1 MTRGGAGAASSRCTD
16 GCDQERDAA
25 EEQVGKHRV
34 CVTWSKV
41 MQGAG
46 IRALGAAVEILDLP
60 EPREPEATE
69 VLIEVRAA
77 GVGNWDEIARNGG
90 WDLGI
95 VPPMALG
102 VEASGVVI
110 AVGSAVHRFAE
121 SDEVLTH
128 PVPLRHQ
135 GAWAERL
142 VAVEATVAR
151 KPPDMS
157 WPTAALFPVPALT
170 AGQVIHDWVQ
180 VQSGEP
186 LLIHG
191 AGGVTGGLLV
201 AVAASA
207 GARVVAVAS
216 SQDRQRLAAYGAQVV
231 LDYHD
236 PSWPAQA
243 NAIFGPSGAPA
254 AVNTVRGGA
263 ERLMDMVA
271 DSGRL
276 VTTTSDGPPSERGV
290 TVTNFYVSSDG
301 ELLEKLAFDFVA
313 RHLTIPLARSDPLGD
328 AAAALAAVVG
338 GHAGGGVVL
347 VPES

>member
-1 MTRGGAGAASSRCTD
+1 
-16 GCDQERDAA
+16 
-25 EEQVGKHRV
+25 
-34 CVTWSKV
+34 

-46 IRALGAAVEILDLP
+46 IRAFGAAVEILDLP
-60 EPREPEATE
+60 ESYELQETD

-102 VEASGVVI
+102 VEASGIVI
-110 AVGSAVHRFAE
+110 AVGSSVHRFAE
-121 SDEVLTH
+121 ADEVLTH

-135 GAWAERL
+135 GAWADRL

-170 AGQVIHDWVQ
+170 AGQVIHHWLQ
-180 VQSGEP
+180 VQRGEP

-207 GARVVAVAS
+207 
-216 SQDRQRLAAYGAQVV
+216 QDRERIAAYGAQVV

-236 PSWPAQA
+236 TSWPAQA
-243 NAIFGPSGAPA
+243 RAIFGPHGAPA
-254 AVNTVRGGA
+254 AVNAVRGGA
-263 ERLMDMVA
+263 ARLIAMVA
-271 DSGRL
+271 DGGRL
-276 VTTTSDGPPSERGV
+276 VTTTSDGPPPERGV

-301 ELLEKLAFDFVA
+301 ELLEKLAIDFVA
-313 RHLTIPLARSDPLGD
+313 RHLTISLARHDRLPD
-328 AAAALAAVVG
+328 AAAALAAVVS

-347 VPES
+347 VPNS

>member
-1 MTRGGAGAASSRCTD
+1 
-16 GCDQERDAA
+16 
-25 EEQVGKHRV
+25 
-34 CVTWSKV
+34 

-46 IRALGAAVEILDLP
+46 IRAFGAAVEILDLP
-60 EPREPEATE
+60 ESYEPQETD

-102 VEASGVVI
+102 VEASGIVI
-110 AVGSAVHRFAE
+110 AVGSSVRRFAE
-121 SDEVLTH
+121 ADEVLTH

-142 VAVEATVAR
+142 VAVEATVTR

-170 AGQVIHDWVQ
+170 AGQVIHHWLQ
-180 VQSGEP
+180 VQRGEP

-216 SQDRQRLAAYGAQVV
+216 SQDRERIAAYGAQVV

-236 PSWPAQA
+236 TSWPAQA
-243 NAIFGPSGAPA
+243 RAIFGPHGAPA
-254 AVNTVRGGA
+254 AVNAVRGGA
-263 ERLMDMVA
+263 ARLIAMVA
-271 DSGRL
+271 DGGRL
-276 VTTTSDGPPSERGV
+276 VTTTSDGPPPERGV

-301 ELLEKLAFDFVA
+301 ELLEKLAIDFVA
-313 RHLTIPLARSDPLGD
+313 RHLTIPLARHDRVPD
-328 AAAALAAVVG
+328 AAAALAAVVS

-347 VPES
+347 VPNS